1 MIRQFFGWQST
12 PFTKE
17 IPTSQLYPSASF
29 QECVARLNYMA
40 KNRLFGLVTGE
51 IGAGKSTAI
60 RALRDGL
67 DLTKHRFM
75 YLCDSSLKPR
85 DFYRELLH
93 QFGIVPQHVRS
104 EAKRQFERAVWDFYD
119 SQQKVAVVVIDE
131 AHLLQGD
138 MLQEIRF
145 LTNFQIDSISPISLI
160 MVGQPELRT
169 TLQMRVFKPITQRMN
184 IRYHLG
190 GFELEETR
198 KYVEHQLQVAGTQHP
213 VFTKEA
219 IDAVYAHTRGIARE
233 VNNVCTDC
241 LLDAVVRK
249 EKLVDA
255 IHVARILTEYKDN

>member
-1 MIRQFFGWQST
+1 MIRTFFGWQST

-17 IPTSQLYPSASF
+17 IPVAQLYPSTSF

-40 KNRLFGLVTGE
+40 KTRSFGLITGE

-60 RALRDGL
+60 RSLREGL
-67 DLTKHRFM
+67 DRTKYRFM

-93 QFGIVPQHVRS
+93 QFGIAPKNLRS
-104 EAKRQFERAVWDFYD
+104 EAKRQFEHAIWDFYE
-119 SQQKVAVVVIDE
+119 SQQKIAVVVIDE

-145 LTNFQIDSISPISLI
+145 LTNFQIDSVSPLALI

-169 TLQMRVFKPITQRMN
+169 TLQLRLFKPITQRMN

-190 GFELEETR
+190 GLELAETR
-198 KYVEHQLQVAGTQHP
+198 RYVEHQLQVAGAQHP
-213 VFTKEA
+213 VFTA
-219 IDAVYAHTRGIARE
+219 DGIDAIYAHTRGIARE
-233 VNNVCTDC
+233 VNNICTAC

-249 EKLVDA
+249 EQMVDA
-255 IHVARILTEYKDN
+255 MHVERILLEYKE

>member
-1 MIRQFFGWQST
+1 MIHSFFGWHST

-29 QECVARLNYMA
+29 RECVARLNYMA
-40 KNRLFGLVTGE
+40 KIRLFGLVTGE

-93 QFGIVPQHVRS
+93 QFGITPHYLRS
-104 EAKRQFERAVWDFYD
+104 EAKKQFERAVWDFYD
-119 SQQKVAVVVIDE
+119 SQQKIAVVVIDE
-131 AHLLQGD
+131 AHLLQGN

-145 LTNFQIDSISPISLI
+145 LTNFQIDSVSPLSLI
-160 MVGQPELRT
+160 IVGQPELRS

-190 GFELEETR
+190 GLELEETR
-198 KYVEHQLQVAGTQHP
+198 KYVEHQLKAVGSEHP
-213 VFTKEA
+213 VFTAES
-219 IDAVYAHTRGIARE
+219 IDTIYAHTRGIARE
-233 VNNVCTDC
+233 VNNICTAC

-249 EKLVDA
+249 EK
-255 IHVARILTEYKDN
+255 RLTLFT

>member
-1 MIRQFFGWQST
+1 MIRTFFGWQST

-17 IPTSQLYPSASF
+17 IPIAQLYPSSSF

-40 KNRLFGLVTGE
+40 KTRSFGLVTGE

-60 RALRDGL
+60 RSLREGL
-67 DLTKHRFM
+67 DRTQYRFL

-93 QFGIVPQHVRS
+93 QFGIPPKHLRS
-104 EAKRQFERAVWDFYD
+104 EAKRQFEHTLWDFYEN
-119 SQQKVAVVVIDE
+119 QQKIAVIVIDE

-145 LTNFQIDSISPISLI
+145 LTNFQIDSVSPLALI

-169 TLQMRVFKPITQRMN
+169 TLQMRLFKPITQRMN

-190 GFELEETR
+190 GLELEDMR

-213 VFTKEA
+213 VFTGDA
-219 IDAVYAHTRGIARE
+219 IDAIYAHTRGIARE
-233 VNNVCTDC
+233 VNNVCTAC

-249 EKLVDA
+249 EKLIDA
-255 IHVARILTEYKDN
+255 IHVARIVMEYKDI